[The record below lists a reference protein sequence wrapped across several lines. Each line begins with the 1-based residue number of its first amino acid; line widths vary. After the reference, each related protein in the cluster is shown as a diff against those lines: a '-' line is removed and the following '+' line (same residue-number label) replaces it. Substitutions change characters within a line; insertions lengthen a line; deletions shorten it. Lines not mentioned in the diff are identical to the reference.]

1 MFCKRKVDLKVITT
15 RRVTENSVSTIKFYR
30 VFLKI
35 YKDEVKIYDKLD
47 KKLLKNLLF
56 LLFLLKLTILKNE
69 LLFYITNNIKNLL
82 NSTIYIFPHFF
93 YKTLVFYITKFLLN
107 FIKLQKHY

>member
-1 MFCKRKVDLKVITT
+1 MINLT
-15 RRVTENSVSTIKFYR
+15 
-30 VFLKI
+30 
-35 YKDEVKIYDKLD
+35 
-47 KKLLKNLLF
+47 KKLLKN

-82 NSTIYIFPHFF
+82 FSTIYICPHVL
-93 YKTLVFYITKFLLN
+93 YKILVFYITKILLN

>member
-1 MFCKRKVDLKVITT
+1 M
-15 RRVTENSVSTIKFYR
+15 
-30 VFLKI
+30 
-35 YKDEVKIYDKLD
+35 KDEVKIYDKLD
-47 KKLLKNLLF
+47 KTIIKKLLKNLLF

-82 NSTIYIFPHFF
+82 FSTIYICPHFL
-93 YKTLVFYITKFLLN
+93 YKNLVFYITKFLLN